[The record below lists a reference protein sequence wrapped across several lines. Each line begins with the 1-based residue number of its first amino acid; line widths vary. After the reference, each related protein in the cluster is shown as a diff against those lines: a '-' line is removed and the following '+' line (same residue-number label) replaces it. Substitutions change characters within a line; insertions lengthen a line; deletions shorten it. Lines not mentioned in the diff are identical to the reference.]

1 MDLVEIL
8 SKKKKNTTSKLSK
21 WLCWDHF
28 LIFYY
33 FVFPSFQSRPLTRY
47 LPVRKDDFDLRAHIE
62 SAGHSTDTCFHLSIS
77 EKTCRGYL
85 VKMGGKIKTWKKR
98 WFVFDRNRRTLS
110 YFAGEIEHRSKI
122 WKIPTSSSSSCWD
135 MDIFFT
141 IPNQLCSPLFKKKT
155 LKINKIVKLFCIFLP
170 TCCRQTWGQAER
182 SHLLPSHWRSVLWS
196 LEECTQGKCLHDICC
211 NCKLS
216 LPLFLFI

>member
-1 MDLVEIL
+1 MEIRKQALEEERKRREELEKRLQEETSRRQKLIDREVKLREKQRAQVRKMDLVEIL
-8 SKKKKNTTSKLSK
+8 SKKKNNTTSKLSK

-141 IPNQLCSPLFKKKT
+141 IPNQLCSPLF
-155 LKINKIVKLFCIFLP
+155 
-170 TCCRQTWGQAER
+170 
-182 SHLLPSHWRSVLWS
+182 
-196 LEECTQGKCLHDICC
+196 
-211 NCKLS
+211 
-216 LPLFLFI
+216 